1 MSGIMNRMNLYRR
14 KGLKMLSKEQEE
26 KAMHVLTQKTMLD
39 NFEKEIAFRNF
50 YKALFAVNV
59 YNLPYR
65 IILDYL
71 KNYDKQR
78 GKVELNPC
86 YPAPGYLKEKLLVL
100 PLEDVSIE
108 NSPTTNDL
116 NITVISS
123 AKRQQID
130 KHNRSLRDWNLDT
143 KNGIKQWEYY
153 FAHFLKD
160 ADLNQY
166 STFDYFGRN
175 ESKQADQEKINQWKI
190 LQKHFRETPTNY
202 MIEEPNCSDY
212 DLSKYTLQEFIIAWS
227 NKGGIYEQI

>member
-1 MSGIMNRMNLYRR
+1 MNLYRR

-86 YPAPGYLKEKLLVL
+86 YPAPGYLKEKLFKKLRMEL
-100 PLEDVSIE
+100 YISLLISISE
-108 NSPTTNDL
+108 NCP
-116 NITVISS
+116 
-123 AKRQQID
+123 A
-130 KHNRSLRDWNLDT
+130 
-143 KNGIKQWEYY
+143 
-153 FAHFLKD
+153 
-160 ADLNQY
+160 
-166 STFDYFGRN
+166 
-175 ESKQADQEKINQWKI
+175 
-190 LQKHFRETPTNY
+190 
-202 MIEEPNCSDY
+202 
-212 DLSKYTLQEFIIAWS
+212 S
-227 NKGGIYEQI
+227 NKS